1 VNLSHPAR
9 RLAAAALVLLLSA
22 ACTTPSPPGAP
33 PAVPAVAASPAPSL
47 AIPTAVPGRFAD
59 NPIVYFVITDRFAN
73 GDPANDNAYG
83 RKREAAPKDDVGTFH
98 GGDLKGLSAKLKE
111 GWFRQ
116 LGVNAIWITAP
127 YEQIHGW
134 VVGGN
139 KEFKHYAYHGYYAL
153 DYTTLDKSMGTV
165 EDLREMVDTAHAQ
178 GIRVLFDV
186 VMNHPGYLDIQSA
199 RDLGLRVL
207 WPGAEKA
214 TLDDYHGYIDY
225 NNFAFGDWW
234 GRDWVRAGLPG
245 YTEGGR
251 DDRTMQL
258 AHLPDFRTD
267 SSEHVKL
274 PAFLNKREPVR
285 PPPPATKQTGRKA
298 TAATA
303 AVPMPGKPD
312 TRARELP
319 QTTVRGYLVAWLTD
333 WVREYGIDGFRADTV
348 KHVEPAAWA
357 ELKTAATR
365 ALADWKQK
373 NPAKKIDDEPFWM
386 VGEYWGKG
394 PRRDALHDSGFDA
407 LINFEFAESVLRE
420 RQPEALF
427 AAYAGLLAGRP
438 GYTTLNYLSSHDTS
452 LFDRARLEEAGARL
466 MLAPG
471 AVQIFY
477 GDETARPP
485 GPVPNSDPQQATR
498 SDMNW
503 DSVDT
508 RLLAHWR
515 KLGTFRQRHVSLAR
529 GVHRQLGASP
539 YVFSRFDAETG
550 DRVVVAMEADGAT
563 SIPVG
568 EAFPDGTTVR
578 DAYSGRTAV
587 VRGGQVAMPAQRWV
601 LLERGP

>member
-1 VNLSHPAR
+1 VGFVLPRASAALLLL
-9 RLAAAALVLLLSA
+9 LAACSA
-22 ACTTPSPPGAP
+22 
-33 PAVPAVAASPAPSL
+33 PA
-47 AIPTAVPGRFAD
+47 AVPGRFAD

-73 GDPANDNAYG
+73 GDPSNDNAYG
-83 RKREAAPKDDVGTFH
+83 RTREAAPKDDVATFH
-98 GGDLKGLSAKLKE
+98 GGDLKGLTAKLKE

-134 VVGGN
+134 VVGGD

-153 DYTTLDKSMGTV
+153 DYTTLDKSMGTAQ
-165 EDLREMVDTAHAQ
+165 DLREMVDTAHAQ

-186 VMNHPGYLDIQSA
+186 VMNHPGYLDIRSA

-214 TLDDYHGYIDY
+214 TLSDYHGYIDY

-245 YTEGGR
+245 YLDGGR
-251 DDRTMQL
+251 DDLTMQL

-267 SSEHVKL
+267 SKEHVKL
-274 PAFLNKREPVR
+274 PAFLSRH
-285 PPPPATKQTGRKA
+285 
-298 TAATA
+298 
-303 AVPMPGKPD
+303 KPD

-319 QTTVRGYLVAWLTD
+319 RTTVRGYLVAWLTD

-348 KHVEPAAWA
+348 KHVEAAAWA
-357 ELKTAATR
+357 ELKAAATR
-365 ALADWKQK
+365 ALADWKRK
-373 NPAKKIDDEPFWM
+373 NPSKKIDDEPFWM

-394 PRRDALHDSGFDA
+394 PGRDALHDSGFDA
-407 LINFEFAESVLRE
+407 LINFEFAQDVLRE

-427 AAYAGLLAGRP
+427 ARYAGLLGGRP

-452 LFDRARLEEAGARL
+452 LFDRARLEEGAARL

-485 GPVPNSDPQQATR
+485 GPVPKSDPQQATR

-503 DSVDT
+503 DRVDQ

-515 KLGTFRQRHVSLAR
+515 KLGTFRQRHVALAR
-529 GVHRQLGASP
+529 GVHRQLADSP
-539 YVFSRFDAETG
+539 YVFSRVDAQTG

-568 EAFPDGTTVR
+568 EVFPEGTTVR

-587 VRGGQVAMPAQRWV
+587 VRGGRVELPAQRWV
-601 LLERGP
+601 LLERPS